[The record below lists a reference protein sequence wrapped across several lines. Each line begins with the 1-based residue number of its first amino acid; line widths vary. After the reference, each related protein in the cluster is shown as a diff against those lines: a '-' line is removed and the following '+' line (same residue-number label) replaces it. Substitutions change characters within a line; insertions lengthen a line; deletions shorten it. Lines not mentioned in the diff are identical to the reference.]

1 MMLLYLLSPASWLS
15 WGEGN
20 QVPLPAGLK
29 TPDRQ
34 WAVEDEVACPGQA
47 ENRGRHLRAV
57 EVRNLKVTLDCVA
70 YRKLHAMNRF

>member
-34 WAVEDEVACPGQA
+34 WAV
-47 ENRGRHLRAV
+47 RT
-57 EVRNLKVTLDCVA
+57 K
-70 YRKLHAMNRF
+70 